1 MFGELNDP
9 FELLPHVLPTKNHR
23 KVAEILRD
31 HLARQRGV
39 ICFSTNWQSPVMW
52 AHYGHKHYGMC
63 LGFDVPDELA
73 MQISYE
79 PKRLKFDL
87 DTSKFNAGITPE
99 IVKAM
104 LLTKFEAWRYEG
116 EFRVMAD
123 LKDQEKDG
131 HYYAD
136 FGETLLLRE
145 VIIGVRCET
154 SQQEV
159 ASWIGAIGH
168 AIEIRKARLAFN
180 DFKVVEQKMQPV
192 ILAGKTD
199 QGT

>member
-1 MFGELNDP
+1 LEQAADNRYD
-9 FELLPHVLPTKNHR
+9 
-23 KVAEILRD
+23 
-31 HLARQRGV
+31 
-39 ICFSTNWQSPVMW
+39 
-52 AHYGHKHYGMC
+52 
-63 LGFDVPDELA
+63 
-73 MQISYE
+73 

-87 DTSKFNAGITPE
+87 DTSKVNAGITPG

-123 LKDQEKDG
+123 LKEQEKDG
-131 HYYAD
+131 HYYYYYAD

-168 AIEIRKARLAFN
+168 AIEMRKARLAFN
-180 DFKVVEQKMQPV
+180 DFKVLEQKMQPV